1 MKRAPPS
8 THRACIEVHHVVLGM
23 AGDEDTVRIRVWTNS
38 LHSKEHRDIFGGDS
52 DDEVEQDVTNTAT
65 TEQVTETTESE
76 AADKAV
82 ADDDDALPSIPRRE
96 VTEDMLA
103 SEPIPPKKKAR
114 RDDEDADD
122 GKAQPEPVDGADEE
136 EEAPLTGKALIRAQ
150 VNARIDAA
158 LKSGKRRTTRR
169 RAAGEDDLELMAD
182 EEVSALRT
190 EMILAADED
199 EEANRAKQPATSKLR
214 LLPRVV
220 STLQK
225 YVGV

>member
-1 MKRAPPS
+1 
-8 THRACIEVHHVVLGM
+8 M